1 VTPGRSDCRPWLA
14 AITSPATACGSKK
27 PNHRPGLASAP
38 SFGSVPPGGASEL
51 SPDHHE
57 PANLVRHV
65 VQAEGG
71 H

>member
-1 VTPGRSDCRPWLA
+1 VVGGDHVA
-14 AITSPATACGSKK
+14 AGTACGSKE
-27 PNHRPGLASAP
+27 PRSSVGIASAA
-38 SFGSVPPGGASEL
+38 SLGLVLEGASEL

-65 VQAEGG
+65 LQAEGG